1 MRALRHAWRMSLVLP
16 PVITAYRGAESPRRV
31 LPHEWAFGGWLAA
44 MACGL
49 LLLAGPAHPSTLW
62 FAGLAL
68 VGPLL
73 RAWCLAHPTQLRWRV
88 RLLWYP
94 CAMGF
99 AFYALPAAIAVLGRP
114 GADAL
119 LAGLDQ
125 HLLGA
130 AAAERLAALQSPWM
144 TDGLLLA
151 YLFFFVVLIFGPG
164 HYCWHDL
171 ARFRACIAGLFTLY
185 ALGFAGYVWLPA
197 QGPAAALLP
206 SLGPLPLGPI
216 AERMRPVIA
225 AASNGVDVFPSIHFA
240 ASLFLWL
247 FDWRHHRARFW
258 RWSLPILALWLS
270 TLYLRYHYLV
280 DLLAG
285 MVPALVGFAVAT
297 AEERRGSVVAGHP
310 ARG

>member
-1 MRALRHAWRMSLVLP
+1 MPLVLP
-16 PVITAYRGAESPRRV
+16 PVVTAYRAAESARRL

-44 MACGL
+44 MAIWL
-49 LLLAGPAHPSTLW
+49 SVAAGPAHRSTLW
-62 FAGLAL
+62 FAGLAV
-68 VGPLL
+68 VGPAL
-73 RAWCLAHPTQLRWRV
+73 REWCAAYPSAARWRV

-94 CAMGF
+94 CAMGL

-125 HLLGA
+125 QLLGA
-130 AAAERLAALQSPWM
+130 AAAERLATLQSPWI
-144 TDGLLLA
+144 TDTLLLA

-171 ARFRACIAGLFTLY
+171 ARFRACNAGLFTLY

-197 QGPAAALLP
+197 QGPAAGLLP

-240 ASLFLWL
+240 ASLYLWL
-247 FDWRHHRARFW
+247 FDWRHHRRRFW
-258 RWSLPILALWLS
+258 LWALPIGALWLS

-285 MVPALVGFAVAT
+285 VVPALVGLAVA
-297 AEERRGSVVAGHP
+297 AREARRPAFVATTP
-310 ARG
+310 ATG